1 VDVGFRLAARDRRV
15 AAGVLAGGVAYRLFF
30 WLLSASLLATGVLGL
45 VDGDRVADALRDEG
59 VGPVLV
65 DAITDASRRSETMS
79 FTLLIV
85 GSLLVLWTGYTGIK
99 ALVLVHAT
107 VWGIPPKRLGSP
119 VRASLVFNGAVIGFI
134 ASMGVVRWLRTEAEV
149 LGLILTLLLI
159 VVPFMLWLMASR
171 RLPHRGVDWL
181 DVVPG
186 AIVVAVGQGQP
197 SED

>member
-1 VDVGFRLAARDRRV
+1 MSVSGSRHETDGWPRV
-15 AAGVLAGGVAYRLFF
+15 SWPVVLPRLFF